1 MRFANV
7 KRSSFFLLTHIL
19 IAALALIIGYRFGSG
34 LQFSQL
40 IGYTREAWNRQSV
53 RLVNTEPDI
62 THQQVDFAVFWETWS
77 RLERDY
83 YDPTKLD
90 AQKMVDGAVAGLV
103 SAVGDPYTVYLA
115 PETKQR
121 LTEDLQGEF
130 GGVGIQLGYID
141 GQLAVISPIKGHPA
155 ESAGVRAGEY
165 ILRIVDTQKNVDK
178 ETIGMSAEEAVSYIR
193 GETGTKV
200 TLAMALPGEEPRDVE
215 LTREIIEIPS
225 LELNILGEGNQKTA
239 HIILSRFGDKTVAEL
254 DTVVTQIQADSS
266 IRGIILDMR
275 GNPGGYLEAGIDVAS
290 EFIDGG
296 LIVSQKGRYNTL
308 NYRSTRPARLA
319 NYPVEVLV
327 NKGSASAAEIVA
339 GALRDRR
346 QAELIGEQTFGK
358 GSVQDAQMVGGAGAG
373 LNITIARWLLPS
385 GESIQDTGLP
395 VTIEAA
401 DDPETENDE
410 VLDRALTEL
419 YN

>member
-1 MRFANV
+1 MRLSNV
-7 KRSSFFLLTHIL
+7 KRSSFLLLTHIL
-19 IAALALIIGYRFGSG
+19 VAALALIIGYRFGSG

-40 IGYTREAWNRQSV
+40 LGYTRETWNRQSV
-53 RLVNTEPDI
+53 RLVNTAPDI
-62 THQQVDFAVFWETWS
+62 THQQVDFSVFWETWS

-130 GGVGIQLGYID
+130 GGVGIQLGYRD

-155 ESAGVRAGEY
+155 EAAGVRAGEF
-165 ILRIVDTQKNVDK
+165 ILRIVDKQKNVDK

-225 LELNILGEGNQKTA
+225 LELEILGEGNQKTA
-239 HIILSRFGDKTVAEL
+239 HIILSRFGDKTITEL
-254 DTVVTQIQADSS
+254 DAAVAQIQADPS
-266 IRGIILDMR
+266 IRGIVLDMR

-290 EFIDGG
+290 EFINGG

-308 NYRSTRPARLA
+308 NYRTTRPARLA

-346 QAELIGEQTFGK
+346 EAELIGEQTFGK
-358 GSVQDAQMVGGAGAG
+358 GSVQDAQMVGNSGAG

-395 VTIEAA
+395 VTIEVA

-410 VLDRALTEL
+410 VLDRALVEL

>member
-1 MRFANV
+1 MRLPNL

-19 IAALALIIGYRFGSG
+19 ITVLALVIGYRFGSG

-40 IGYTREAWNRQSV
+40 IGYTREAWNRQAV
-53 RLVNTEPDI
+53 RLVNTQPDI
-62 THQQVDFAVFWETWS
+62 THQQVDFAAFWETWS

-83 YDPTKLD
+83 YDPTRLD
-90 AQKMVDGAVAGLV
+90 AQKMVDGAIAGMV
-103 SAVGDPYTVYLA
+103 GAVGDPYTLYLP

-130 GGVGIQLGYID
+130 GGVGIQLGYRD
-141 GQLAVISPIKGHPA
+141 GQLAVISPLKGHPA
-155 ESAGVRAGEY
+155 ESAGVRPGEY
-165 ILRIVDTQKNVDK
+165 ILHITDSAKDVDIDTL
-178 ETIGMSAEEAVSYIR
+178 GMSAEEAVSYIR
-193 GETGTKV
+193 GEVGTKV
-200 TLAMALPGEEPRDVE
+200 TLAMALPGEEARTVE
-215 LTREIIEIPS
+215 LTRETIEIPS
-225 LELNILGEGNQKTA
+225 LELIILGEGNQKTA
-239 HIILSRFGDKTVAEL
+239 HIILSRFGDKTVSEL
-254 DTVVTQIQADSS
+254 DKAVEQVRADPD
-266 IRGIILDMR
+266 IKGILLDMR

-308 NYRSTRPARLA
+308 NYKTTRPARLA

-346 QAELIGEQTFGK
+346 QSELIGEQTFGK
-358 GSVQDAQMVGGAGAG
+358 GSVQDAQTIGNSGAG

-395 VTIEAA
+395 VTIEVA
-401 DDPETENDE
+401 DDPGTENDE
-410 VLDRALTEL
+410 VIDRALVEL

>member
-1 MRFANV
+1 MRLPNL

-19 IAALALIIGYRFGSG
+19 ITVLALVIGYRFGSG

-40 IGYTREAWNRQSV
+40 IGYTREAWNRQAV
-53 RLVNTEPDI
+53 RLVNTQPDI
-62 THQQVDFAVFWETWS
+62 THQQVDFAAFWETWS

-83 YDPTKLD
+83 YDPTRLD
-90 AQKMVDGAVAGLV
+90 AQKMVDGAIAGMV
-103 SAVGDPYTVYLA
+103 GAVGDPYTLYLP

-130 GGVGIQLGYID
+130 GGVGIQLGYRD
-141 GQLAVISPIKGHPA
+141 GQLAVISPLKGHPA
-155 ESAGVRAGEY
+155 ESAGVRPGEY
-165 ILRIVDTQKNVDK
+165 ILHITDSAKDVDIDTL
-178 ETIGMSAEEAVSYIR
+178 GMSAEEAVSYIR
-193 GETGTKV
+193 GEVGTKV
-200 TLAMALPGEEPRDVE
+200 TLAMALPGEEARTVE
-215 LTREIIEIPS
+215 LTRETIEIPS
-225 LELNILGEGNQKTA
+225 LELVILGEGNQKTA
-239 HIILSRFGDKTVAEL
+239 HIILSRFGDKTVSEL
-254 DTVVTQIQADSS
+254 DKAIEQVRADPD
-266 IRGIILDMR
+266 IKGILLDMR

-308 NYRSTRPARLA
+308 NYKTTRPARLA

-346 QAELIGEQTFGK
+346 QSELIGEQTFGK
-358 GSVQDAQMVGGAGAG
+358 GSVQDAQTIGNSGAG

-395 VTIEAA
+395 VTIEVA
-401 DDPETENDE
+401 DDPGTENDE
-410 VLDRALTEL
+410 VIDRALVEL